1 MYDDSGHNLTF
12 IRQKVFQF
20 SLSQQAPTAH
30 MNLGAILHV
39 IGDLAEAEKSY
50 LEALR
55 LKPDDATTKTNL
67 LKLRQLRANTE

>member
-1 MYDDSGHNLTF
+1 MIFTAVKLVGIF
-12 IRQKVFQF
+12 IVP
-20 SLSQQAPTAH
+20 QQAPTAH

-50 LEALR
+50 LEALK

-67 LKLRQLRANTE
+67 LKLRQLRANME